1 MGEYDHTKAREWIQR
16 MSGILELMEC
26 TELDKMTFV
35 THFIKG
41 DACNWWEGTKSYM
54 MVCQMEMNW
63 GTSNAFFIG
72 HYIPES
78 YQFQMERELNE
89 SKHGGKTV
97 IEYTLKF
104 NELVR

>member
-16 MSGILELMEC
+16 MSGILELLEC
-26 TELDKMTFV
+26 TKLDKMTFV

-63 GTSNAFFIG
+63 ENFKRLFYWSLHSGKLPIPDGKGT
-72 HYIPES
+72 
-78 YQFQMERELNE
+78 
-89 SKHGGKTV
+89 K
-97 IEYTLKF
+97 
-104 NELVR
+104 